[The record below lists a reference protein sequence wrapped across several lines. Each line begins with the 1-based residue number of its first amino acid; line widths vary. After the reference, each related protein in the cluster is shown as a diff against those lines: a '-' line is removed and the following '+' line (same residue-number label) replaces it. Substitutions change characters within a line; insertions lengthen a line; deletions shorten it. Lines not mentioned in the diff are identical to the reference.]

1 MIVVH
6 DQLFAAAVLN
16 REYSMWDD
24 DAQDDEDY
32 DDDDDVGDHLK
43 STLCLWWQQQKMSI

>member
-1 MIVVH
+1 MIVVR

-32 DDDDDVGDHLK
+32 DDGDVGDHLK
-43 STLCLWWQQQKMSI
+43 SMLWLWRQQMMKI